1 MKKLVL
7 LAACALFAS
16 NIQAQE
22 IDNPDIVV
30 LSKTT
35 LDVDASNATALQTY
49 VFDSKCKGIT
59 LSMKGRALKDV
70 SRQGFA
76 TGLNFKLNEPYTI
89 NLPEGV
95 RMYGVQFA
103 GYSQGDNWDYLY
115 AYGSEVG
122 KWEWIDN
129 IGTGIKD
136 NNTIIN
142 SAVYS
147 MDPCESKL
155 GAPVYNKAGY
165 TFASIGFDSDPYEGA
180 FIFNCSGNNQYT
192 MLIRVFT
199 SKEAWDNYSETC
211 KNIQYGDGSGTGI
224 TEVTTNENVKKND
237 AKYNISGARISTPN
251 GLYITNGKTYLK
263 K

>member
-7 LAACALFAS
+7 FMACAFFATT
-16 NIQAQE
+16 IHAQE

-30 LSKTT
+30 LSMSTIDK
-35 LDVDASNATALQTY
+35 DASEATNLQTY
-49 VFDSKCKGIT
+49 VFNSSCKGIT
-59 LSMKGRALKDV
+59 LSMAGRTLADKT
-70 SRQGFA
+70 RQNFL
-76 TGLNFKLNEPYTI
+76 TGLNFKLNENYTI

-95 RMYGVQFA
+95 SMYGVQFA

-115 AYGSEVG
+115 AYGPEVG

-147 MDPCESKL
+147 MDPCESTK

-165 TFASIGFDSDPYEGA
+165 TFASIGFGSEPYEGA

>member
-1 MKKLVL
+1 M
-7 LAACALFAS
+7 ACALFAS

-30 LSKTT
+30 LSMSTIDKVESNKT
-35 LDVDASNATALQTY
+35 NLQTY
-49 VFDSKCKGIT
+49 VFNSSCKGIT
-59 LSMKGRALKDV
+59 LSMAGRKIADKT
-70 SRQGFA
+70 RQDFS
-76 TGLNFKLNEPYTI
+76 TGLNFKLNESYTI

-95 RMYGVQFA
+95 SMYGVQFA

-122 KWEWIDN
+122 KWEWIDK
-129 IGTGIKD
+129 IGTGIQD
-136 NNTIIN
+136 NNIIIN

-165 TFASIGFDSDPYEGA
+165 TFASIDFSSDPYEGA

-224 TEVTTNENVKKND
+224 TEVTTNENEKKNN
-237 AKYNISGARISTPN
+237 AIYNISGARISTPN

>member
-1 MKKLVL
+1 M
-7 LAACALFAS
+7 ACAFFATT
-16 NIQAQE
+16 IHAQE

-30 LSKTT
+30 LSMSTIDK
-35 LDVDASNATALQTY
+35 DASEATNLQTY
-49 VFDSKCKGIT
+49 VFNSSCKGIT
-59 LSMKGRALKDV
+59 LSMAGRSIADKT
-70 SRQGFA
+70 RQNFL
-76 TGLNFKLNEPYTI
+76 TGLNFKLNANYTI

-95 RMYGVQFA
+95 SMYGVQFA

-136 NNTIIN
+136 NNT
-142 SAVYS
+142 
-147 MDPCESKL
+147 MDPCESNL

-165 TFASIGFDSDPYEGA
+165 TFASKGFGSEPYTGT
-180 FIFNCSGNNQYT
+180 FTFTCSGNNQYT

-199 SKEAWDNYSETC
+199 SKEAWDKYSETC

>member
-59 LSMKGRALKDV
+59 LSMKGRELKDV

-95 RMYGVQFA
+95 SMYGVQFA

-115 AYGSEVG
+115 AYGLDESN
-122 KWEWIDN
+122 WEWIDN
-129 IGTGIKD
+129 IGKKIKD

-165 TFASIGFDSDPYEGA
+165 TFASIGFGSEPYKGT
-180 FIFNCSGNNQYT
+180 FTFNCSGNNQYT

>member
-7 LAACALFAS
+7 FMACAFFATT
-16 NIQAQE
+16 IQAQE

-30 LSKTT
+30 LSMSTIDKVESNKT
-35 LDVDASNATALQTY
+35 NLQTY
-49 VFDSKCKGIT
+49 VFNSSCKGIT
-59 LSMKGRALKDV
+59 LSMAGRKIGDKT
-70 SRQGFA
+70 RQDFS
-76 TGLNFKLNEPYTI
+76 TGLNFKLNESYTI

-95 RMYGVQFA
+95 EMYGVQFA

-115 AYGSEVG
+115 AYGPDATE
-122 KWEWIDN
+122 WEWTDP

-136 NNTIIN
+136 NNTIIG
-142 SAVYS
+142 SAKYS
-147 MDPCESKL
+147 MDPCVTTQDV
-155 GAPVYNKAGY
+155 PVYNKAGY
-165 TFASIGFDSDPYEGA
+165 TFASIDFSSEPYTGT
-180 FIFNCSGNNQYT
+180 FTFNCSGNNQYT

>member
-7 LAACALFAS
+7 LMACAFFATT
-16 NIQAQE
+16 IQAQE

-35 LDVDASNATALQTY
+35 LDVDASNATGLQTY
-49 VFDSKCKGIT
+49 AFNSNCKGIT
-59 LSMKGRALKDV
+59 LSMKGRALKDCV
-70 SRQGFA
+70 RQDFS
-76 TGLNFKLNEPYTI
+76 TGLNFKLNEIYTI
-89 NLPEGV
+89 NLPQGV
-95 RMYGVQFA
+95 EMYGVQFA
-103 GYSQGDNWDYLY
+103 GYSMGDNWDYLY
-115 AYGSEVG
+115 AYGPDESN
-122 KWEWIDN
+122 WEWTDPIN
-129 IGTGIKD
+129 KGIKD

-142 SAVYS
+142 SAKYS
-147 MDPCESKL
+147 MDPCESNL

-165 TFASIGFDSDPYEGA
+165 TFASIGFGSEPYTGT
-180 FIFNCSGNNQYT
+180 FTFTCSGNNQYT

>member
-7 LAACALFAS
+7 LMACALFAS

-35 LDVDASNATALQTY
+35 LDVDASNATGRQTY
-49 VFDSKCKGIT
+49 IFDSKCKGIT
-59 LSMKGRALKDV
+59 LSMKGRDIKDCP
-70 SRQGFA
+70 RQDFS
-76 TGLNFKLNEPYTI
+76 TGLNFKRNESYTI

-95 RMYGVQFA
+95 EMYGVQFA

-115 AYGSEVG
+115 AYGNDATE
-122 KWEWIDN
+122 WEWTDP
-129 IGTGIKD
+129 IGNDIKD
-136 NNTIIN
+136 NSKIVGE
-142 SAVYS
+142 AKYS
-147 MDPCESKL
+147 MDPCETTK
-155 GAPVYNKAGY
+155 GAPVFNKAGY
-165 TFASIGFDSDPYEGA
+165 TFASIGFGSVPYTGT

-199 SKEAWDNYSETC
+199 SKEAWDTYSETC
-211 KNIQYGDGSGTGI
+211 KNIQYGDGTGI
-224 TEVTTNENVKKND
+224 TEISSDNNVKKND
-237 AKYNISGARISTPN
+237 AIYSISGARISNPK
-251 GLYITNGKTYLK
+251 GLYISNGKAYIK